1 MAVSSPRP
9 AHGLCDTHHGHF
21 GYVVWRMEALSEI
34 LEGVSF
40 AHNIA
45 EEVKLLIV
53 FAGFE

>member
-1 MAVSSPRP
+1 
-9 AHGLCDTHHGHF
+9 
-21 GYVVWRMEALSEI
+21 MEALSEI